1 MPGAV
6 RPHARD
12 QRGGQQL
19 QGPPTAVAGA
29 LLRGAQD
36 LRVPL
41 QRAHQRQRQQRLRQ
55 RDVLRHHDTRQAA
68 AGPLLA
74 AVRRR
79 PAGPPVLI
87 NTGLLPPT
95 SRNLSIYLSP
105 WKPISDDAPAR
116 AADLMQVC
124 GFNL

>member
-19 QGPPTAVAGA
+19 QGPPAAVAGA

-87 NTGLLPPT
+87 NTGLLPPH
-95 SRNLSIYLSP
+95 RPESIYLSP
-105 WKPISDDAPAR
+105 CKPTSDDAPAR

-124 GFNL
+124 GFHL